1 MDDRLC
7 FFSLSADKPAGQGSG
22 EHAADDTLYEP
33 LNKIR
38 NWRRV
43 LSNFHP
49 VSADPIAWR
58 DLTFRSVEHAYQYTK
73 VALAKPEQAKLFS
86 IESGSGLS
94 KTDGPEVKKAGR
106 LWKLSKE
113 QICRWDW
120 NSLRVM
126 TRLVEAKAKVCPLFR
141 QTLLA
146 TRSAQLW
153 HLRPRQDPQ
162 RWSWMELIRTRLQKG
177 KVNLVEG
184 LKGSVSKC
192 CCVCAEAEQ

>member
-1 MDDRLC
+1 MDDSLC
-7 FFSLSADKPAGQGSG
+7 FFSLSADKPAGEGSR
-22 EHAADDTLYEP
+22 ELVRDATVYES
-33 LNKIR
+33 LNGIH

-49 VSADPIAWR
+49 VSTEPIPWR

-86 IESGSGLS
+86 IESGSCLS
-94 KTDGPEVKKAGR
+94 KTDGPEIKKAGR
-106 LWKLSKE
+106 LWKLSRE
-113 QICRWDW
+113 QICHWDW

-153 HLRPRQDPQ
+153 HLRPRQAPQ
-162 RWSWMELIRTRLQKG
+162 RWPWMEQIRTQLQKG
-177 KVNLVEG
+177 KG
-184 LKGSVSKC
+184 
-192 CCVCAEAEQ
+192 

>member
-1 MDDRLC
+1 MDDKLC
-7 FFSLSADKPAGQGSG
+7 FFSLSADKPVGEGSR
-22 EHAADDTLYEP
+22 ELVRDATVYES
-33 LNKIR
+33 LNGIH

-49 VSADPIAWR
+49 VSTDPIAWR

-94 KTDGPEVKKAGR
+94 QTDGPEVKKAGR

-113 QICRWDW
+113 QICHWDW

-146 TRSAQLW
+146 TQSAQLW

-162 RWSWMELIRTRLQKG
+162 RWPWMEHIRTRLQKG
-177 KVNLVEG
+177 KG
-184 LKGSVSKC
+184 
-192 CCVCAEAEQ
+192 